1 MLVRAQTRWRPNYQR
16 KCDISD
22 VEDSGEE
29 DKCELGTRLMDP
41 GHGSEIHDSEMTVG
55 STRGVD
61 GGGGLLVLP
70 QRCPVS
76 CDSGAV
82 RQRAP
87 TVASHVVGVTGVDNG
102 EDAEGPQQRRVRQ
115 NGAQRGARQTEMA
128 QISDVGSHVYGIENK
143 VEKQLRS
150 SALSINQN
158 GVSQSRDDGLT
169 VCKQSHFVNQGVPVK
184 HKKVTYNV
192 DKDNCFNRRP
202 VLSSRV
208 HPESDREPSDR
219 NRHNCYSNESSSEE
233 DANSDRRRTS
243 RRHKHQSGD
252 ESTGR
257 RTGEQVIMEL
267 RPPMV
272 WLRNHIIA
280 TSQART

>member
-1 MLVRAQTRWRPNYQR
+1 
-16 KCDISD
+16 
-22 VEDSGEE
+22 
-29 DKCELGTRLMDP
+29 
-41 GHGSEIHDSEMTVG
+41 
-55 STRGVD
+55 
-61 GGGGLLVLP
+61 
-70 QRCPVS
+70 
-76 CDSGAV
+76 
-82 RQRAP
+82 
-87 TVASHVVGVTGVDNG
+87 
-102 EDAEGPQQRRVRQ
+102 
-115 NGAQRGARQTEMA
+115 MA
-128 QISDVGSHVYGIENK
+128 QISDVGSDVYGIENK

-219 NRHNCYSNESSSEE
+219 NRHNCYSNKSSSEE

-252 ESTGR
+252 KSTGR
-257 RTGEQVIMEL
+257 KKRRTGNYGTTTSYGVAEEPHYRNFASQNIVIVTVSRLHMMSTVVVDNVLTIVIMTL
-267 RPPMV
+267 RV
-272 WLRNHIIA
+272 QA
-280 TSQART
+280 TTLITTAMNVHRVLE